1 MSEYV
6 NRRATL
12 MEHMGEGSIA
22 VIASAKEIIRN
33 RDTEYPFRQNSDFY
47 YLTGFVEANALL
59 VLIPGRE
66 MGESILF
73 CEERQVDLE
82 QWTGERMGPERAAQV
97 LGVDDAFPFGDLAD
111 ILPGLLE
118 GQARIH
124 TTLGEQPE
132 FDKEL
137 LSWVKGLQTYS
148 ARGVVAP
155 GEIVALSHLLHDLRL
170 YKSSTELQV
179 MRKAA
184 TITCAAHTRAMQ
196 ACQPGLIEGAL
207 EAELIYAFMKNGAR
221 HPAYPCI
228 VGGGANAC
236 VMHYTRNS
244 DILNSG
250 DLVLIDAG
258 CEFEHYAS
266 DVTRT
271 FPVNGR
277 FTAPQKRLYNI
288 VLKAQLCA
296 IDAVQPGN
304 AFDQPHIVA
313 IRIMVE
319 GLVELELLKGDID
332 KLIEAE
338 AYKIFCVHKTSH
350 WMGLDVHDV
359 GDYRVGEV
367 WRELEPGMVLT
378 VEPGLYIPDNDAFD
392 LPWRGMGIR
401 IEDDVL
407 VTRDGHEVLT
417 QNTVKSVDDIELLMK
432 NGQIR

>member
-1 MSEYV
+1 MSEFIQ
-6 NRRATL
+6 RRATL
-12 MEHMGEGSIA
+12 MEHMGDGSIA
-22 VIASAKEIIRN
+22 VIPSAKETIRN

-73 CEERQVDLE
+73 SEERQVDLE
-82 QWTGERMGPERAAQV
+82 QWTGERMGPERAVQM
-97 LGVDDAFPFGDLAD
+97 LGVDDAFPIGDLAD

-137 LSWVKGLQTYS
+137 LSWVRELQNYS
-148 ARGVVAP
+148 ARGIVAP

-170 YKSSTELQV
+170 YKSHAELQV

-184 TITCAAHTRAMQ
+184 AITCTAHARAMQ
-196 ACQPGLIEGAL
+196 VCQPGLREGAL
-207 EAELIYAFMKNGAR
+207 EAELIYEFMKQGAR
-221 HPAYPCI
+221 FPAYPCI

-277 FTAPQKRLYNI
+277 FSAPQKQLYNI
-288 VLKAQLCA
+288 VLQAQLAA

-304 AFDQPHIVA
+304 AFDQPHVVA

-319 GLVELELLKGDID
+319 GLVELELLEGDVDSLID
-332 KLIEAE
+332 SE
-338 AYKIFCVHKTSH
+338 AYKVFCVHKTSH

-359 GDYRVGEV
+359 GDYRIGDV
-367 WRELEPGMVLT
+367 WRELEAGMVLT
-378 VEPGLYIPDNDAFD
+378 VEPGLYIPDSEAFEM
-392 LPWRGMGIR
+392 PWRGMGIR

-417 QNTVKSVDDIELLMK
+417 RDAVKTVSEIEALMSK
-432 NGQIR
+432 GQGR

>member
-6 NRRATL
+6 KRRLTL

-22 VIASAKEIIRN
+22 VIPSARETLRN

-59 VLIPGRE
+59 VLIPGRK

-73 CEERQVDLE
+73 CEERLLDLE
-82 QWTGERMGPERAAQV
+82 QWTGERMGPERAAQM
-97 LGVDDAFPFGDLAD
+97 LGVDDAFPIGDLAD

-124 TTLGEQPE
+124 TTLGEHPD
-132 FDKEL
+132 FDKDL
-137 LSWVKGLQTYS
+137 LAWIKDLQARS
-148 ARGVVAP
+148 ARGIIAP

-170 YKSSTELQV
+170 YKSTLEIQI

-184 TITCAAHTRAMQ
+184 AITCTAHARAMR
-196 ACQPGLIEGAL
+196 ACKPGLTEGAL
-207 EAELIYAFMKNGAR
+207 EAELIYEFMKKGAR
-221 HPAYPCI
+221 FPAYPCI

-244 DILNSG
+244 DTLNSG

-258 CEFEHYAS
+258 CELEHYAS

-277 FTAPQKRLYNI
+277 FSPAQKQLYNI
-288 VLKAQLCA
+288 VLRAQLAA
-296 IDAVQPGN
+296 IEAVQPGN
-304 AFDQPHIVA
+304 SFNKPHVVA

-319 GLVELELLKGDID
+319 GLVKIGLLKGEVDALID
-332 KLIEAE
+332 SE
-338 AYKIFCVHKTSH
+338 AYKVFCVHKTSH

-359 GDYRVGEV
+359 GDYRVGDV
-367 WRELEPGMVLT
+367 WRQLEAGMVLT
-378 VEPGLYIPDNDAFD
+378 VEPGLYIPDSELYE

-417 QNTVKSVDDIELLMK
+417 RDIVKSVPEIEQLMSEE
-432 NGQIR
+432 QI